1 MIRNGAKNRQIRG
14 RVSPGGRHGTWELG
28 RGNLFVVGDGALSC
42 DGDKPEREVR
52 ARIMARNREGA
63 REKERTGKR
72 REAGNGFFGCLRTS
86 MHSIARKCYAL
97 VWLVQIRH

>member
-42 DGDKPEREVR
+42 DGDKIRARSPSAYYREKQRGSERER
-52 ARIMARNREGA
+52 KNRKNT
-63 REKERTGKR
+63 RSGKR
-72 REAGNGFFGCLRTS
+72 VLWLPA
-86 MHSIARKCYAL
+86 HKYA
-97 VWLVQIRH
+97 